1 MKRRLL
7 RLSGF
12 AAAVGLL
19 LLGLLLGLLQT
30 PWASHVLLKQAGK
43 FFALELSAERIHWR
57 LRSDPYIEL
66 HTLAVRT
73 ATDKQPLLQ
82 AKRVLVRIPW
92 RTLRR
97 STPDIILDRIELD
110 APHLHLPTLQH
121 WLTSRPPS
129 TDETPLP
136 TVTHGL
142 QMRDGHIE
150 NDDWRIDD
158 LTLDIQHFS
167 PQAPLLIDVSGRYID
182 TPMIIPAALTIRL
195 ESVAT
200 LQAHKPT
207 AILGRGKLTVEG
219 DTWQLPMAVHLSG
232 PLRIGKDSALL
243 KPAKLGLAGHYR
255 SGESSTPFQLG
266 LYGPMLFNN
275 AHWRFVPVTLVLQ
288 GDATVPTLRARGQL
302 AVGQQLRLRLQGT
315 MAQWPKAWPALPA
328 PLSSQQAAY
337 TFRLG
342 YTGAS
347 DLSAPLDLTLEQ
359 HATHFSSTLRLPE
372 VLTWLDAGNTAVL
385 PPLQGKLTTP
395 QITLDGIQFEGV
407 EVSLEP

>member
-12 AAAVGLL
+12 AVAVGLL
-19 LLGLLLGLLQT
+19 VLGLLQT
-30 PWASHVLLKQAGK
+30 PWASHVLLNQAGK
-43 FFALELSAERIHWR
+43 FFALELTAERIQWR
-57 LRSDPYIEL
+57 LRGEPYIAL
-66 HTLAVRT
+66 HALTVRT
-73 ATDKQPLLQ
+73 QVEKQTLLYAQ
-82 AKRVLVRIPW
+82 RVFVRVPW
-92 RTLRR
+92 QTLRR
-97 STPDIILDRIELD
+97 HTPAIIIKRIDLD
-110 APHLHLPTLQH
+110 APHLHLPALQQ
-121 WLTSRPPS
+121 WLASRPTS
-129 TDETPLP
+129 TGDTALP
-136 TVTHGL
+136 TLTDGL
-142 QMRDGHIE
+142 HIRDGRIE
-150 NDDWRIDD
+150 NDDWQIDG
-158 LTLDIQHFS
+158 LALDIQHFS
-167 PQAPLLIDVSGRYID
+167 PAQPMQLHVSGRYID
-182 TPMIIPAALTIRL
+182 APMIVPAALTIHIDNAAAL
-195 ESVAT
+195 LAHQPAT
-200 LQAHKPT
+200 
-207 AILGRGKLTVEG
+207 ILGRGKLTVEG

-243 KPAKLGLAGHYR
+243 KPAKLGLAGHYQ
-255 SGESSTPFQLG
+255 SAESATPFQLG

-288 GDATVPTLRARGQL
+288 GDTTVPTLRARGQL